1 MKKGLL
7 TALFIIF
14 AGVLAACGSSSS
26 EGDKD
31 SKVITVGATPT
42 PHAEILEETKP
53 LLKEKGYEL
62 KIEKFTDYKLI
73 NKALVSK
80 DLDANYFQHVPYL
93 EQEIKENKDYDL
105 VNVGAVHLEP
115 FGIYSKKYKSLNDLP
130 DGATIIMSNNAAEQ
144 GRMLA
149 MLEKAGLIK
158 LKSGIDK
165 VDATVKDITENK
177 KNLNIKNNVAPEMT
191 AKAYENNEADAVFI
205 NVNYAIQNK
214 LNPKEDSIEL
224 ESPKDNPYANIIAV
238 RKGDE
243 DSDKVKALLEVLRSD
258 DIKKFIDEKYKG
270 SVISVSE

>member
-26 EGDKD
+26 EGDKE

-42 PHAEILEETKP
+42 PHAEILEEAKP

-62 KIEKFTDYKLI
+62 KIKNFTDYKLI
-73 NKALVSK
+73 NKALATK

-93 EQEIKENKDYDL
+93 EQEMKENKDYDL

-115 FGIYSKKYKSLNDLP
+115 FGIYSKKYKSLKDLP
-130 DGATIIMSNNAAEQ
+130 DGAKIIMSNNAAEQ

-149 MLEKAGLIK
+149 MLENAGLIK
-158 LKSGIDK
+158 LKSGIEK

-177 KNLNIKNNVAPEMT
+177 KNLKIKNDVAPEMT
-191 AKAYENNEADAVFI
+191 AKAYEANEADAVFI

-214 LNPKEDSIEL
+214 LNPKTDSIEL

-243 DSDKVKALLEVLRSD
+243 DSDKVKALMDVLRSE
-258 DIKKFIDEKYKG
+258 DIKKFIDKKYEG

>member
-42 PHAEILEETKP
+42 P
-53 LLKEKGYEL
+53 L
-62 KIEKFTDYKLI
+62 KIKNFTDYKLI
-73 NKALVSK
+73 NKALATK

-93 EQEIKENKDYDL
+93 EQEMKENKDYDL

-115 FGIYSKKYKSLNDLP
+115 FGIYSKKYKSLKDLP
-130 DGATIIMSNNAAEQ
+130 DGAKIIMSNNAAEQ

-149 MLEKAGLIK
+149 MLENAGLIK
-158 LKSGIDK
+158 LKSGIEK

-177 KNLNIKNNVAPEMT
+177 KNLKIKNDVAPEMT
-191 AKAYENNEADAVFI
+191 AKAYEANEADAVFI

-214 LNPKEDSIEL
+214 LNPKTDSIEL

-243 DSDKVKALLEVLRSD
+243 DSDKVKALMDVLRSD
-258 DIKKFIDEKYKG
+258 DIKKFIDKKYQG

>member
-42 PHAEILEETKP
+42 PHAEILEEAKP

-62 KIEKFTDYKLI
+62 KIKNFTDYKLI
-73 NKALVSK
+73 NKALATK

-93 EQEIKENKDYDL
+93 EQEMKENKDYDL

-115 FGIYSKKYKSLNDLP
+115 FGIYSKKYKSLKDLP
-130 DGATIIMSNNAAEQ
+130 DGAKIIMSNNAAEQ

-149 MLEKAGLIK
+149 MLENAGLIK
-158 LKSGIDK
+158 LKSGIEK

-177 KNLNIKNNVAPEMT
+177 KNLKIKNDVAPEMT
-191 AKAYENNEADAVFI
+191 AKAYEANEADAVFI

-214 LNPKEDSIEL
+214 LNPKTDSIEL

-243 DSDKVKALLEVLRSD
+243 DSDKVKALMEVLRSD
-258 DIKKFIDEKYKG
+258 DIKKFIDKKYKG

>member
-42 PHAEILEETKP
+42 PHAEILEEAKS

-62 KIEKFTDYKLI
+62 KIKNFTDYKLI
-73 NKALVSK
+73 NKALATK

-115 FGIYSKKYKSLNDLP
+115 FGIYSKKYKSLKDLP
-130 DGATIIMSNNAAEQ
+130 DGAKIIMSNNAAEQ

-149 MLEKAGLIK
+149 MLENAGLIK
-158 LKSGIDK
+158 LKSGIEK

-177 KNLNIKNNVAPEMT
+177 KNLKIKNDVAPEMT
-191 AKAYENNEADAVFI
+191 AKAYEANEADAVFI

-214 LNPKEDSIEL
+214 LNPKTDSIEL

-243 DSDKVKALLEVLRSD
+243 DSDKVKALMDVLRSD
-258 DIKKFIDEKYKG
+258 DIKKFIDKKYQG

>member
-42 PHAEILEETKP
+42 PHAEILEEAKP

-62 KIEKFTDYKLI
+62 KIKNFTDYKLI
-73 NKALVSK
+73 NKALATK

-93 EQEIKENKDYDL
+93 EQEMKENKDYDL

-115 FGIYSKKYKSLNDLP
+115 FGIYSKKYKSLKDLP
-130 DGATIIMSNNAAEQ
+130 DGAKIIMSNNAAEQ

-149 MLEKAGLIK
+149 MLENAELIK
-158 LKSGIDK
+158 LKSGIEK

-177 KNLNIKNNVAPEMT
+177 KNLKIKNDVAPEMT
-191 AKAYENNEADAVFI
+191 AKAYEANEADAVFI

-214 LNPKEDSIEL
+214 LNPKTDSIEL

-243 DSDKVKALLEVLRSD
+243 DSDKVKALMEVLRSD
-258 DIKKFIDEKYKG
+258 DIKKFIDKKYKG

>member
-42 PHAEILEETKP
+42 PHAEILEEAKP

-62 KIEKFTDYKLI
+62 KIKNFTDYKLI
-73 NKALVSK
+73 NKALATK
-80 DLDANYFQHVPYL
+80 DLDANYFQHIPYL
-93 EQEIKENKDYDL
+93 EQEMKENKDYDL

-115 FGIYSKKYKSLNDLP
+115 FGIYSKKYKSLKDLP
-130 DGATIIMSNNAAEQ
+130 DGAKIIMSNNAAEQ

-149 MLEKAGLIK
+149 MLENAGLIK
-158 LKSGIDK
+158 LKSGIEK
-165 VDATVKDITENK
+165 VDTTVKDITENK
-177 KNLNIKNNVAPEMT
+177 KNLKIKNDVAPEMT
-191 AKAYENNEADAVFI
+191 AKAYEANEADAVFI

-214 LNPKEDSIEL
+214 LNPKTDSIEL

-243 DSDKVKALLEVLRSD
+243 DSDKVKALMDVLRSD
-258 DIKKFIDEKYKG
+258 DIKKFIDKKYEG

>member
-42 PHAEILEETKP
+42 PHAEILEEAKP

-62 KIEKFTDYKLI
+62 KIKNFTDYKLI
-73 NKALVSK
+73 NKALATK

-93 EQEIKENKDYDL
+93 EQEMKENKDYDL

-115 FGIYSKKYKSLNDLP
+115 FGIYSKKYKSLKDLP
-130 DGATIIMSNNAAEQ
+130 DGAKIIMSNNAAEQ

-149 MLEKAGLIK
+149 MLENAGLIK
-158 LKSGIDK
+158 LKSGIEK
-165 VDATVKDITENK
+165 VDATVKDIAENK
-177 KNLNIKNNVAPEMT
+177 KNLKIKNDVAPEMT
-191 AKAYENNEADAVFI
+191 AKAYEANEADAVFI

-214 LNPKEDSIEL
+214 LNPKTDSIEL
-224 ESPKDNPYANIIAV
+224 EPPKDNPYANIIAV

-243 DSDKVKALLEVLRSD
+243 DSDKVKALMDVLRSD
-258 DIKKFIDEKYKG
+258 DIKKFIDKKYEG

>member
-42 PHAEILEETKP
+42 PHAEILEEAKP

-62 KIEKFTDYKLI
+62 KIKNFTDYKLI
-73 NKALVSK
+73 NKALATK

-93 EQEIKENKDYDL
+93 EQEMKENKDYDL

-115 FGIYSKKYKSLNDLP
+115 FGIYSKKYKSLKDLP
-130 DGATIIMSNNAAEQ
+130 DGAKIIMSNNAAEQ

-149 MLEKAGLIK
+149 MLENAGLIK
-158 LKSGIDK
+158 LKSGIEK

-177 KNLNIKNNVAPEMT
+177 KNLKIKNDVAPEMT
-191 AKAYENNEADAVFI
+191 AKAYEANEADAVFI
-205 NVNYAIQNK
+205 NVNYAIQNR
-214 LNPKEDSIEL
+214 LNPKTDSIEL

-243 DSDKVKALLEVLRSD
+243 DSDKVKALMEVLRSD
-258 DIKKFIDEKYKG
+258 DIKKFIDKKYKG

>member
-42 PHAEILEETKP
+42 PHAEILEEAKS

-62 KIEKFTDYKLI
+62 KIKNFTDYKLI
-73 NKALVSK
+73 NKALATK

-93 EQEIKENKDYDL
+93 EQEMKENKDYDL

-115 FGIYSKKYKSLNDLP
+115 FGIYSKKYKSLKDLP
-130 DGATIIMSNNAAEQ
+130 DGAKIIMSNNAAEQ

-149 MLEKAGLIK
+149 MLENAGLIK
-158 LKSGIDK
+158 LKSGIEK

-177 KNLNIKNNVAPEMT
+177 KNLKIKNDVAPEMT
-191 AKAYENNEADAVFI
+191 AKAYEANEADAVFI

-214 LNPKEDSIEL
+214 LNPKTDSIEL

-243 DSDKVKALLEVLRSD
+243 DSDKVKALMDVLRSD
-258 DIKKFIDEKYKG
+258 DIKKFIDKKYEG

>member
-42 PHAEILEETKP
+42 PHAEILEEAKP

>member
-26 EGDKD
+26 EGDKE

-42 PHAEILEETKP
+42 PHAEILEEAKP

-62 KIEKFTDYKLI
+62 KIKNFTDYKLI
-73 NKALVSK
+73 NKALATK

-93 EQEIKENKDYDL
+93 EQEMKENKDYDL

-115 FGIYSKKYKSLNDLP
+115 FGIYSKKYKSLKDLP
-130 DGATIIMSNNAAEQ
+130 DGAKIIMSNNAAEQ

-149 MLEKAGLIK
+149 MLENAGLIK
-158 LKSGIDK
+158 LKSGIEK

-177 KNLNIKNNVAPEMT
+177 KNLKIKNDVAPEMT
-191 AKAYENNEADAVFI
+191 AKAYEANEADAVFI

-214 LNPKEDSIEL
+214 LNPKTDSIEL

-243 DSDKVKALLEVLRSD
+243 DSDKVKALMDVLRSD
-258 DIKKFIDEKYKG
+258 DIKKFIDKKYEG

>member
-42 PHAEILEETKP
+42 PHAEILEEAKP

-62 KIEKFTDYKLI
+62 KIKNFTDYKLI
-73 NKALVSK
+73 NKALATK

-93 EQEIKENKDYDL
+93 EQEMKENKDYDL

-115 FGIYSKKYKSLNDLP
+115 FGIYSKKYKSLKDLP
-130 DGATIIMSNNAAEQ
+130 DGAKIIMSNNAAEQ
-144 GRMLA
+144 GRMLT
-149 MLEKAGLIK
+149 MLENAGLIK
-158 LKSGIDK
+158 LKSGIEK

-177 KNLNIKNNVAPEMT
+177 KNLKIKNDVAPEMT
-191 AKAYENNEADAVFI
+191 AKAYEANEADAVFI

-214 LNPKEDSIEL
+214 LNPKTDSMEL

-243 DSDKVKALLEVLRSD
+243 DSDKVKALMDVLRSD
-258 DIKKFIDEKYKG
+258 DIKKFIDKKYEG

>member
-42 PHAEILEETKP
+42 PHAEILEEAKP

-62 KIEKFTDYKLI
+62 KIKNFTDYKLI
-73 NKALVSK
+73 NKALATK

-93 EQEIKENKDYDL
+93 EQEMKETKDYDL

-115 FGIYSKKYKSLNDLP
+115 FGIYSKKYKSLKDLP
-130 DGATIIMSNNAAEQ
+130 DGAKIIMSNNAAEQ

-149 MLEKAGLIK
+149 MLENAGLIK
-158 LKSGIDK
+158 LKSGIEK
-165 VDATVKDITENK
+165 VDETVKDIAENK
-177 KNLNIKNNVAPEMT
+177 KNLKIKNDVAPEMT
-191 AKAYENNEADAVFI
+191 AKAYEANEADAVFI

-214 LNPKEDSIEL
+214 LNPKTDSIEL

-243 DSDKVKALLEVLRSD
+243 DSDKVKALMDVLRSD
-258 DIKKFIDEKYKG
+258 DIKKFIDKKYEG

>member
-14 AGVLAACGSSSS
+14 AGILAACGSSSS

-42 PHAEILEETKP
+42 PHAEILEEAKP

-62 KIEKFTDYKLI
+62 KIKNFTDYKLI
-73 NKALVSK
+73 NKALATK

-93 EQEIKENKDYDL
+93 EQEMKENKDYDL

-115 FGIYSKKYKSLNDLP
+115 FGIYSKKYKSLKDLP
-130 DGATIIMSNNAAEQ
+130 DGAKIIMSNNAAEQ

-149 MLEKAGLIK
+149 MLENAGLIK
-158 LKSGIDK
+158 LKSGIEK

-177 KNLNIKNNVAPEMT
+177 KNLKIKNDVAPEMT
-191 AKAYENNEADAVFI
+191 AKAYEANEADAVFI

-214 LNPKEDSIEL
+214 LNPKTDSIEL

-243 DSDKVKALLEVLRSD
+243 DSDKVKALMDVLRSD
-258 DIKKFIDEKYKG
+258 DIKKFIDKKYEG

>member
-42 PHAEILEETKP
+42 PHAEILEEAKP

-62 KIEKFTDYKLI
+62 KIKNFTDYKLI
-73 NKALVSK
+73 NKALATK

-93 EQEIKENKDYDL
+93 EQEMKENKDYDL

-115 FGIYSKKYKSLNDLP
+115 FGIYSKKYKSLKDLP
-130 DGATIIMSNNAAEQ
+130 DGAKIIMSNNAAEQ

-149 MLEKAGLIK
+149 MLENAGLIK
-158 LKSGIDK
+158 LKSGIEK

-177 KNLNIKNNVAPEMT
+177 KNLKIKNDVAPEMT
-191 AKAYENNEADAVFI
+191 AKAYEANEADAVFI

-214 LNPKEDSIEL
+214 LNPKTDSIEL

-243 DSDKVKALLEVLRSD
+243 DSDKVKALMDVLRSE
-258 DIKKFIDEKYKG
+258 DIKKFIDKKYEG

>member
-14 AGVLAACGSSSS
+14 AGVLAACGSSSN

-42 PHAEILEETKP
+42 PHAEILEEAKP

-62 KIEKFTDYKLI
+62 KIKNFTDYKLI
-73 NKALVSK
+73 NKALATK

-93 EQEIKENKDYDL
+93 EQEMKENKDYDL

-115 FGIYSKKYKSLNDLP
+115 FGIYSKKYKSLKDLP
-130 DGATIIMSNNAAEQ
+130 DGAKIIMSNNAAEQ

-149 MLEKAGLIK
+149 MLENAGLIK
-158 LKSGIDK
+158 LKSGIEK

-177 KNLNIKNNVAPEMT
+177 KNLKIKNDVAPEMT
-191 AKAYENNEADAVFI
+191 AKAYEANEADAVFI

-214 LNPKEDSIEL
+214 LNPKTDSIEL

-243 DSDKVKALLEVLRSD
+243 DSDKVKALMEVLRSD
-258 DIKKFIDEKYKG
+258 DIKKFIDKKYKG

>member
-42 PHAEILEETKP
+42 PHAEILEEAKP

-62 KIEKFTDYKLI
+62 KIKNFTDYKLI
-73 NKALVSK
+73 NKALATK

-93 EQEIKENKDYDL
+93 EQEMKENKDYDL

-115 FGIYSKKYKSLNDLP
+115 FGIYSKKYKSLKDLP
-130 DGATIIMSNNAAEQ
+130 DGAKIIMSNNAAEQ
-144 GRMLA
+144 GRMLT
-149 MLEKAGLIK
+149 MLENAGLIK
-158 LKSGIDK
+158 LKSGIEK

-177 KNLNIKNNVAPEMT
+177 KNLKIKNDVAPEMT
-191 AKAYENNEADAVFI
+191 AKAYEANEADAVFI

-214 LNPKEDSIEL
+214 LDPKTDSIEL

-243 DSDKVKALLEVLRSD
+243 DSDKVKALMDVLRSD
-258 DIKKFIDEKYKG
+258 DIKKFIDKKYEG

>member
-42 PHAEILEETKP
+42 PHAEILEEAKP

-62 KIEKFTDYKLI
+62 KIKNFTDYKLI
-73 NKALVSK
+73 NKALATK

-93 EQEIKENKDYDL
+93 DQEMKENKDYDL

-115 FGIYSKKYKSLNDLP
+115 FGIYSKKYKSLKDLP
-130 DGATIIMSNNAAEQ
+130 DGAKIIMSNNAAEQ

-149 MLEKAGLIK
+149 MLENAGLIK
-158 LKSGIDK
+158 LKSGIEK

-177 KNLNIKNNVAPEMT
+177 KNLKIKNDVAPEMT
-191 AKAYENNEADAVFI
+191 AKAYEANEADAVFI

-214 LNPKEDSIEL
+214 LNPKTDSIEL

-243 DSDKVKALLEVLRSD
+243 DSDKVKALMDVLRSD
-258 DIKKFIDEKYKG
+258 DIKKFIDKKYEG

>member
-42 PHAEILEETKP
+42 PHAEILEEAKP

-62 KIEKFTDYKLI
+62 KIKNFTDYKLI
-73 NKALVSK
+73 NKALATK
-80 DLDANYFQHVPYL
+80 DLDANYFQHIPYL
-93 EQEIKENKDYDL
+93 EQEKKENKDYDL

-115 FGIYSKKYKSLNDLP
+115 FGIYSKKYKSLKDLP
-130 DGATIIMSNNAAEQ
+130 DGAKIIMSNNAAEQ

-149 MLEKAGLIK
+149 MLENAGLIK
-158 LKSGIDK
+158 LKSGIEK

-177 KNLNIKNNVAPEMT
+177 KNLKIKNDVAPEMT
-191 AKAYENNEADAVFI
+191 AKAYEANEADAVFI

-214 LNPKEDSIEL
+214 LNPKTDSIEL

-243 DSDKVKALLEVLRSD
+243 DSDKVKALMDVLRSD
-258 DIKKFIDEKYKG
+258 DIKKFIDKKYEG

>member
-42 PHAEILEETKP
+42 PHAEILEEAKS

-62 KIEKFTDYKLI
+62 KIKNFTDYKLI
-73 NKALVSK
+73 NKALATK

-93 EQEIKENKDYDL
+93 EQEMKENKDYDL

-115 FGIYSKKYKSLNDLP
+115 FGIYSKKYKSLKDLP
-130 DGATIIMSNNAAEQ
+130 DGAKIIMSNNAAEQ

-149 MLEKAGLIK
+149 MLENAGLIK
-158 LKSGIDK
+158 LKSGIEK

-177 KNLNIKNNVAPEMT
+177 KNLKIKNDVAPEMT
-191 AKAYENNEADAVFI
+191 AKAYEANEADAVFI

-214 LNPKEDSIEL
+214 LNPKTDSIEL

-243 DSDKVKALLEVLRSD
+243 DSDKVKALMDVLHSD
-258 DIKKFIDEKYKG
+258 DIKKFIDKKYQG